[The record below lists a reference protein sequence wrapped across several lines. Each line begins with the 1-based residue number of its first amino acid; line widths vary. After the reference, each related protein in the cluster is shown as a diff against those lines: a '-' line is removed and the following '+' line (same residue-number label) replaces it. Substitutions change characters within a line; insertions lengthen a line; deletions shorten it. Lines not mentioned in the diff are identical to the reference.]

1 MQRLI
6 QQGFTLIELMIVIA
20 IIGILAAIAIPQYSN
35 YVAKAKFV
43 QVQNTAMA
51 KKPDVSVQ
59 IMAAGKTK
67 CTPLAATTPDAT
79 QKTAGVAIS
88 ADCVIT
94 ATPWTEGPM
103 TADDTYIL
111 IPTYNQTDHTIS
123 WTVDD
128 NSGCK
133 TSGHNLC

>member
-1 MQRLI
+1 MQRL

-43 QVQNTAMA
+43 QVQDTAQA

-59 IMAAGKTK
+59 IMAAGETK
-67 CTPLAATTPDAT
+67 CTPLAPTTPSAT
-79 QKTAGVAIS
+79 QKTAGVAVS
-88 ADCVIT
+88 ASCVIT
-94 ATPWTEGPM
+94 ATPWEEGPM
-103 TADDTYIL
+103 TAEDTYIL
-111 IPTYNQTDHTIS
+111 TPTYNDTDHTIS
-123 WTVDD
+123 WTVDPD
-128 NSGCK
+128 SGCK